1 MSALLDVQNLEA
13 FYGAGQVLH
22 GIGFSVARGEQV
34 ALLGRNGMG
43 KTTLLRSLMGLVND
57 RRGRIDL
64 AGRDIM
70 RAAPEAIARG
80 GVALVPEGRGVFGSL
95 SVVENLVMAA
105 RPGTDGRQVWTLG
118 KIYELFPRLHARR
131 GNGGHQLSGGEQQM
145 LTIGRAL
152 MTNPDLLLIDEATE
166 GLAPLVAK
174 DIWTTLGVIRGE
186 GVATI
191 VVDKDFRSL
200 SRIADRMVMLS
211 KGTVVF
217 DGTPAARARP
227 EDIVVVDAPLSTRNR
242 AGRPLTLAST
252 QKCPSSAIGMR
263 TAAPSR
269 IAEPVAS
276 AFSLCPIERKSPR
289 NAKITKNPAKMAIHT
304 SAILSALPSGSFIAA
319 SELSTKTMT
328 IA

>member
-1 MSALLDVQNLEA
+1 MSALLDVRNLEA

-70 RAAPEAIARG
+70 RAAPEAIARA

-105 RPGTDGRQVWTLG
+105 RPGIDGRRVWTLE

-217 DGTPAARARP
+217 DGAPA
-227 EDIVVVDAPLSTRNR
+227 S
-242 AGRPLTLAST
+242 LAE
-252 QKCPSSAIGMR
+252 QPQLLEQHLG
-263 TAAPSR
+263 
-269 IAEPVAS
+269 V
-276 AFSLCPIERKSPR
+276 
-289 NAKITKNPAKMAIHT
+289 
-304 SAILSALPSGSFIAA
+304 
-319 SELSTKTMT
+319 
-328 IA
+328 